1 MIARDLTLD
10 RGRRRAV
17 RVRIDTVDEVRG
29 LAVYPKNKLGAL
41 TRGHLDHAS
50 VCNVNSRKVGLRW
63 RAEPVEAVTAC
74 VGVRDAIDA
83 ELEVSGCWEW

>member
-17 RVRIDTVDEVRG
+17 RVRIDTIDEVRG
-29 LAVYPKNKLGAL
+29 LTICPKNKLRAL
-41 TRGHLDHAS
+41 TRGHLDHIS
-50 VCNVNSRKVGLRW
+50 VCDVGGRKVGLRW
-63 RAEPVEAVTAC
+63 RAEPVEAVAAC

-83 ELEVSGCWEW
+83 G